1 MKKIRSIVLVVSIL
15 AFVPATSYA
24 LFDIGIYGGYTFA
37 GEVQSDISGQQ
48 NPEPTGLSYGA
59 IAHFNT
65 PIFPLL
71 RLGIGLYTENS
82 DLEFSIASE
91 DYEFTRKT
99 VGVDLYLQ
107 LDIPLVPLHPYAK
120 FASGIWEEV
129 GGDLV
134 AKDETEYFNTY
145 RTGLGAALTF
155 FPMLQIFAEYQFLYT
170 RQVGDD
176 TATGHGVALG
186 LRLNI

>member
-1 MKKIRSIVLVVSIL
+1 MKKIRLIVLVISIL
-15 AFVPATSYA
+15 AFIPATSYA

-37 GEVQSDISGQQ
+37 GEIKSDVSGQS
-48 NPEPTGLSYGA
+48 NPEPTGLSYGV
-59 IAHFNT
+59 IGHFNT

-82 DLEFSIASE
+82 NLDYSVLNK

-99 VGVDLYLQ
+99 VGMDIYLQ

-134 AKDETEYFNTY
+134 EKDETEYFSTY
-145 RTGLGAALTF
+145 RTGVGVALTF
-155 FPMLQIFAEYQFLYT
+155 FPMLQIFAEYQYLYT
-170 RQVGDD
+170 RNIGDD
-176 TATGHGVALG
+176 TAVGHGVALG